1 VNFSARG
8 FALGFDAATVSRSH
22 EPAFPRLRRAQ
33 REQEWCSDELE
44 IATTPAPPRR
54 ARHGFTV
61 IEMIIA
67 IMVMSIGIM
76 GLAGTA
82 RYVAM
87 QMGNGST
94 QTVAATLATKAPTH
108 SLLADAPR
116 SSVETRRSVASP
128 SRGRSPIAPR
138 TKWVTEQV
146 QYTTKSGPKTLNYL
160 TVIQCPD

>member
-1 VNFSARG
+1 MS
-8 FALGFDAATVSRSH
+8 SRM
-22 EPAFPRLRRAQ
+22 RR
-33 REQEWCSDELE
+33 RRR
-44 IATTPAPPRR
+44 PRR

-94 QTVAATLATKAPTH
+94 QTVAATVATKVAD
-108 SLLADAPR
+108 SLSARRCSAIVGGTQTKRGVTITWTVAD
-116 SSVETRRSVASP
+116 SS
-128 SRGRSPIAPR
+128 R

-146 QYTTKSGPKTLNYL
+146 QYKTKSGPKTLNYL

>member
-1 VNFSARG
+1 MS
-8 FALGFDAATVSRSH
+8 SRM
-22 EPAFPRLRRAQ
+22 RR
-33 REQEWCSDELE
+33 RRR
-44 IATTPAPPRR
+44 PGR
-54 ARHGFTV
+54 ARQGFTV

-87 QMGNGST
+87 QMGNGRT
-94 QTVAATLATKAPTH
+94 QTIAATFATKVAD
-108 SLLADAPR
+108 SLSARRCAAIASGSQTKRGVTITWTVAD
-116 SSVETRRSVASP
+116 ST
-128 SRGRSPIAPR
+128 R

-146 QYTTKSGPKTLNYL
+146 QYKTKSGAKTVNYL

>member
-1 VNFSARG
+1 MSSRMRRRRRTAR
-8 FALGFDAATVSRSH
+8 V
-22 EPAFPRLRRAQ
+22 
-33 REQEWCSDELE
+33 
-44 IATTPAPPRR
+44 
-54 ARHGFTV
+54 RHGFTV

-67 IMVMSIGIM
+67 IMVMSIGVM

-87 QMGNGST
+87 QMGNGNN
-94 QTVAATLATKAPTH
+94 QTVAATFATKVAD
-108 SLLADAPR
+108 SLSARRCAAIVSGSQAKRGVTITWTVAD
-116 SSVETRRSVASP
+116 SS
-128 SRGRSPIAPR
+128 R

>member
-1 VNFSARG
+1 M
-8 FALGFDAATVSRSH
+8 RSGIRRRR
-22 EPAFPRLRRAQ
+22 RL
-33 REQEWCSDELE
+33 
-44 IATTPAPPRR
+44 TR
-54 ARHGFTV
+54 ARRGFTV

-67 IMVMSIGIM
+67 IIVMAVGVM

-94 QTVAATLATKAPTH
+94 QTVAATFATKISD
-108 SLLADAPR
+108 SLSARRCAAIAGGSATKRGVTITWTVAD
-116 SSVETRRSVASP
+116 SS
-128 SRGRSPIAPR
+128 R

-146 QYTTKSGPKTLNYL
+146 QYKTKSGPKTLNYL

>member
-1 VNFSARG
+1 M
-8 FALGFDAATVSRSH
+8 
-22 EPAFPRLRRAQ
+22 RR
-33 REQEWCSDELE
+33 RRR
-44 IATTPAPPRR
+44 PRR

-87 QMGNGST
+87 QMGNGRT
-94 QTVAATLATKAPTH
+94 QTIAATFATKVAD
-108 SLLADAPR
+108 SLSARRCAAIASGSQTKRGVTITWTVAD
-116 SSVETRRSVASP
+116 S
-128 SRGRSPIAPR
+128 IR

-146 QYTTKSGPKTLNYL
+146 QYTTKSGPKTVNYL

>member
-1 VNFSARG
+1 MR
-8 FALGFDAATVSRSH
+8 SR
-22 EPAFPRLRRAQ
+22 
-33 REQEWCSDELE
+33 
-44 IATTPAPPRR
+44 PRR
-54 ARHGFTV
+54 RRRLARPRHGFTV

-67 IMVMSIGIM
+67 IMVMSVGIL

-94 QTVAATLATKAPTH
+94 QTVAATFATKVAD
-108 SLLADAPR
+108 SLSARRCAAIVGGTQTKRGVTITWTVAD
-116 SSVETRRSVASP
+116 ST
-128 SRGRSPIAPR
+128 R

-146 QYTTKSGPKTLNYL
+146 QYKTKSGPKTLNYL

>member
-1 VNFSARG
+1 MTA
-8 FALGFDAATVSRSH
+8 
-22 EPAFPRLRRAQ
+22 RLRRQ
-33 REQEWCSDELE
+33 R
-44 IATTPAPPRR
+44 RR
-54 ARHGFTV
+54 IGRPRHGFTV

-67 IMVMSIGIM
+67 IMVMSIGIL

-94 QTVAATLATKAPTH
+94 QTVAATFATKVSD
-108 SLLADAPR
+108 SLSARRCASIVGGSATKRGVTITWTVAD
-116 SSVETRRSVASP
+116 ST
-128 SRGRSPIAPR
+128 R

-146 QYTTKSGPKTLNYL
+146 QYKTKSGPKTVNYL

>member
-1 VNFSARG
+1 MR
-8 FALGFDAATVSRSH
+8 
-22 EPAFPRLRRAQ
+22 RLRR
-33 REQEWCSDELE
+33 LV
-44 IATTPAPPRR
+44 R
-54 ARHGFTV
+54 ARRGFTV

-67 IMVMSIGIM
+67 IVVMSIGIL

-87 QMGNGST
+87 QMGNGNK
-94 QTVAATLATKAPTH
+94 QTVAATLATKVAD
-108 SLLADAPR
+108 SLSARRCASLASGYQTNRGVTITWTVAD
-116 SSVETRRSVASP
+116 SS
-128 SRGRSPIAPR
+128 R

>member
-1 VNFSARG
+1 MR
-8 FALGFDAATVSRSH
+8 SRM
-22 EPAFPRLRRAQ
+22 RRRRQ
-33 REQEWCSDELE
+33 
-44 IATTPAPPRR
+44 PRR

-61 IEMIIA
+61 IEMIVA

-87 QMGNGST
+87 QMGNGRT
-94 QTVAATLATKAPTH
+94 QTIAATFATKVAD
-108 SLLADAPR
+108 SLSARRCAAVVGGSQTKRGVTITWTVAD
-116 SSVETRRSVASP
+116 S
-128 SRGRSPIAPR
+128 GR

-146 QYTTKSGPKTLNYL
+146 QYTTKSGPKTVNYL

>member
-1 VNFSARG
+1 MSSNM
-8 FALGFDAATVSRSH
+8 
-22 EPAFPRLRRAQ
+22 RR
-33 REQEWCSDELE
+33 RRR
-44 IATTPAPPRR
+44 PRR

-87 QMGNGST
+87 QMGNGRT
-94 QTVAATLATKAPTH
+94 QTIAATFATKIAD
-108 SLLADAPR
+108 SLSARRCAAIASGSQTKRGVTITWTVAD
-116 SSVETRRSVASP
+116 S
-128 SRGRSPIAPR
+128 IR

-146 QYTTKSGPKTLNYL
+146 QYTTKSGPKTVNYL

>member
-1 VNFSARG
+1 MS
-8 FALGFDAATVSRSH
+8 SSM
-22 EPAFPRLRRAQ
+22 RR
-33 REQEWCSDELE
+33 RRR
-44 IATTPAPPRR
+44 PRR

-87 QMGNGST
+87 QMGNGRSQTIAATFATKVADSLSARRCSSIVGGT
-94 QTVAATLATKAPTH
+94 QTKRGVTITWTVADSTK
-108 SLLADAPR
+108 
-116 SSVETRRSVASP
+116 
-128 SRGRSPIAPR
+128 
-138 TKWVTEQV
+138 TKWVTESV
-146 QYTTKSGPKTLNYL
+146 QYRTKSGAKTVNYL

>member
-1 VNFSARG
+1 MR
-8 FALGFDAATVSRSH
+8 L
-22 EPAFPRLRRAQ
+22 LRRTRQ
-33 REQEWCSDELE
+33 
-44 IATTPAPPRR
+44 P
-54 ARHGFTV
+54 RHGFTV

-87 QMGNGST
+87 QMGNGRT
-94 QTVAATLATKAPTH
+94 QTIAATFATKVAD
-108 SLLADAPR
+108 SLSARRCAAIVGGSQTKRGVTVTWTVAD
-116 SSVETRRSVASP
+116 SS
-128 SRGRSPIAPR
+128 R

-146 QYTTKSGPKTLNYL
+146 QYKTKSGQKTLSYT

>member
-1 VNFSARG
+1 MS
-8 FALGFDAATVSRSH
+8 SSM
-22 EPAFPRLRRAQ
+22 RR
-33 REQEWCSDELE
+33 RRR
-44 IATTPAPPRR
+44 PRR

-87 QMGNGST
+87 QMGNGRT
-94 QTVAATLATKAPTH
+94 QTIAATFATKIAD
-108 SLLADAPR
+108 SLSARRCAAIASGSQTKRGVTITWTVAD
-116 SSVETRRSVASP
+116 S
-128 SRGRSPIAPR
+128 IR

-146 QYTTKSGPKTLNYL
+146 QYKTKSGPKTVNYL

>member
-1 VNFSARG
+1 MTA
-8 FALGFDAATVSRSH
+8 
-22 EPAFPRLRRAQ
+22 RLRR
-33 REQEWCSDELE
+33 
-44 IATTPAPPRR
+44 RR
-54 ARHGFTV
+54 RRIGRPRHGFTV

-67 IMVMSIGIM
+67 IMVMSIGIL

-94 QTVAATLATKAPTH
+94 QTVAATFATKVAD
-108 SLLADAPR
+108 SLSARRCASIVGGSATKRGVTITWTVAD
-116 SSVETRRSVASP
+116 ST
-128 SRGRSPIAPR
+128 R

-146 QYTTKSGPKTLNYL
+146 QYKTKSGAKTLSYL

>member
-1 VNFSARG
+1 MS
-8 FALGFDAATVSRSH
+8 SSM
-22 EPAFPRLRRAQ
+22 RR
-33 REQEWCSDELE
+33 RRR
-44 IATTPAPPRR
+44 PRR

-87 QMGNGST
+87 QMGNGRSQTIAATFATKVADSLSARRCSSIVGGT
-94 QTVAATLATKAPTH
+94 QTKRGVTITWTVADSTK
-108 SLLADAPR
+108 
-116 SSVETRRSVASP
+116 
-128 SRGRSPIAPR
+128 
-138 TKWVTEQV
+138 TKWVTESV
-146 QYTTKSGPKTLNYL
+146 QYKTKSGAKTVNYL

>member
-1 VNFSARG
+1 MK
-8 FALGFDAATVSRSH
+8 SRTRRRR
-22 EPAFPRLRRAQ
+22 RL
-33 REQEWCSDELE
+33 
-44 IATTPAPPRR
+44 TR

-67 IMVMSIGIM
+67 IIVMAVGVM

-94 QTVAATLATKAPTH
+94 QTIAATFATKVSD
-108 SLLADAPR
+108 SLSARRCAAIVGGTQTKRGVTITWTVAD
-116 SSVETRRSVASP
+116 SS
-128 SRGRSPIAPR
+128 R

-146 QYTTKSGPKTLNYL
+146 QYKTKSGPKTLNYV

>member
-1 VNFSARG
+1 MR
-8 FALGFDAATVSRSH
+8 SRM
-22 EPAFPRLRRAQ
+22 RR
-33 REQEWCSDELE
+33 RRH
-44 IATTPAPPRR
+44 PGR

-87 QMGNGST
+87 QMGNAST
-94 QTVAATLATKAPTH
+94 QTVAATFTTKIADSLSARRCAALVSGTATKRGVTITWTV
-108 SLLADAPR
+108 AD
-116 SSVETRRSVASP
+116 SS
-128 SRGRSPIAPR
+128 R

-146 QYTTKSGPKTLNYL
+146 QYKTKSGPKSLSYL

>member
-1 VNFSARG
+1 MSSGMR
-8 FALGFDAATVSRSH
+8 R
-22 EPAFPRLRRAQ
+22 PRRR
-33 REQEWCSDELE
+33 L
-44 IATTPAPPRR
+44 R

-87 QMGNGST
+87 QMGNANN
-94 QTVAATLATKAPTH
+94 QTVAATFATKVAD
-108 SLLADAPR
+108 SLSARRCAAIVGGTQTKRGVTITWTVAD
-116 SSVETRRSVASP
+116 SS
-128 SRGRSPIAPR
+128 R

-146 QYTTKSGPKTLNYL
+146 QYKTKSGPKTLNYL